1 MESSILPDDIDDE
14 EVWLYWIDSNKEP
27 HGKAIRH
34 LAQEA
39 REGTKADLEV
49 LTYYRYWGH
58 SYSHHVITGSWFS
71 QTSENYRY
79 SKRVFKNRV
88 RRWALNWLRPPRNSD
103 MKVNTHGFQLH
114 FLVSLGL
121 LFRKAFLPAPDG
133 T

>member
-58 SYSHHVITGSWFS
+58 SYSHRVTTGSRFS
-71 QTSENYRY
+71 QTSENYRH
-79 SKRVFKNRV
+79 SKRASKNHV
-88 RRWALNWLRPPRNSD
+88 RRWELKWLPPRNFK
-103 MKVNTHGFQLH
+103 MKINTRAFQLH
-114 FLVSLGL
+114 FPASLGL
-121 LFRKAFLPAPDG
+121 LCRKAFLPAPDG

>member
-1 MESSILPDDIDDE
+1 MQVENPMESSILPDDIDDE

-58 SYSHHVITGSWFS
+58 SCSHRVITGSWFAP
-71 QTSENYRY
+71 TPENCRC
-79 SKRVFKNRV
+79 SRRAFKNRV
-88 RRWALNWLRPPRNSD
+88 RGWELNWLRPPED
-103 MKVNTHGFQLH
+103 FKMEVNTC
-114 FLVSLGL
+114 
-121 LFRKAFLPAPDG
+121 AFH
-133 T
+133 

>member
-1 MESSILPDDIDDE
+1 MQVENPMDSSILPDDVDDE

-58 SYSHHVITGSWFS
+58 SASHRVITGSAS
-71 QTSENYRY
+71 LKPLRITDTVREHLKIMSEVGCSN
-79 SKRVFKNRV
+79 
-88 RRWALNWLRPPRNSD
+88 
-103 MKVNTHGFQLH
+103 G
-114 FLVSLGL
+114 
-121 LFRKAFLPAPDG
+121 
-133 T
+133 